1 MDGWSPLAL
10 NITTLDKW
18 LTLWITSQNSLKKIK
33 HWQDGCCKMIYSI
46 DLPRYR
52 AFLENGHPLCGKALL
67 DLDGYPCHRHSLPIS
82 SLLQLSKFPSSFGD
96 HCQILSICT
105 LKLPIPQALQQLPA
119 WDNNNSQN
127 ENDYIRVITLQLHQ
141 RSADLGITLQLWQN
155 TY

>member
-1 MDGWSPLAL
+1 
-10 NITTLDKW
+10 
-18 LTLWITSQNSLKKIK
+18 
-33 HWQDGCCKMIYSI
+33 
-46 DLPRYR
+46 
-52 AFLENGHPLCGKALL
+52 
-67 DLDGYPCHRHSLPIS
+67 
-82 SLLQLSKFPSSFGD
+82 
-96 HCQILSICT
+96 LSICT